1 MFSSITSGN
10 KSIAINTIVVY
21 VRLFIV
27 TIFGLITSRLVLKLL
42 GVSDYGLYNVVGG
55 IIALFSVV
63 SGSLSTTTIRFL
75 NIEMGKE
82 NGNPNKLFNICN
94 VIHIIFA
101 IILLV
106 VAESV
111 GIWYINNFLNIAP
124 GKELDAMFTF
134 QVSTIVACLGIINI
148 PYISTF
154 VAKEK
159 FVQIAIIDI
168 ANSIIKL
175 FSVLCLFFFD
185 GNALKAYALLMSL
198 STIFSFILYHYL
210 SYRQWV
216 NIVKWN
222 FVPFK
227 SDYLKVLVYNNYNIL
242 STISLVARSQG
253 SNILINFFFGTIV
266 NGAYAIART
275 IQGFVE
281 SFMANFDTAAAPR
294 IIQKVGAGESKTS
307 ENIVIKICRYCIL
320 MIILVFFPLM
330 AETELILNLW
340 LGQVPEYSVRFCR
353 LLLVVVLVASTAGG
367 ILQYINASEQI
378 KWFKIQSCFW
388 SLIVL
393 PIGFILFQYG
403 FEAWWIFVLF
413 IISDILNRVC
423 QLFLMKR
430 LLDFNVVKLVSQ
442 AYARPLF
449 VICIMVV
456 YLFVYD
462 CINLDKL
469 PLKVLGTIITF
480 VVTLICVW
488 FIGLVKQER
497 IHLQKFCIK
506 K

>member
-1 MFSSITSGN
+1 
-10 KSIAINTIVVY
+10 
-21 VRLFIV
+21 
-27 TIFGLITSRLVLKLL
+27 
-42 GVSDYGLYNVVGG
+42 
-55 IIALFSVV
+55 
-63 SGSLSTTTIRFL
+63 
-75 NIEMGKE
+75 
-82 NGNPNKLFNICN
+82 
-94 VIHIIFA
+94 
-101 IILLV
+101 
-106 VAESV
+106 
-111 GIWYINNFLNIAP
+111 
-124 GKELDAMFTF
+124 
-134 QVSTIVACLGIINI
+134 
-148 PYISTF
+148 
-154 VAKEK
+154 
-159 FVQIAIIDI
+159 
-168 ANSIIKL
+168 
-175 FSVLCLFFFD
+175 
-185 GNALKAYALLMSL
+185 
-198 STIFSFILYHYL
+198 
-210 SYRQWV
+210 
-216 NIVKWN
+216 
-222 FVPFK
+222 
-227 SDYLKVLVYNNYNIL
+227 
-242 STISLVARSQG
+242 
-253 SNILINFFFGTIV
+253 
-266 NGAYAIART
+266 
-275 IQGFVE
+275 
-281 SFMANFDTAAAPR
+281 
-294 IIQKVGAGESKTS
+294 
-307 ENIVIKICRYCIL
+307 